1 MKLYRILGVAAAAFL
16 PMAASAQA
24 TQWSTGSGGNGHYYE
39 AFNTP
44 NGIDW
49 QQAETNAV
57 SLGGTL
63 ATITSQGEND
73 FVFSLVD
80 STKYFEVDGSG
91 NSEGPWLGAM
101 RTSPGGPFAW
111 ATGETFGP
119 YTNWWP
125 GEPNNS
131 GGNESCLVFIQEG
144 SPNQPVPGSQWNDAT
159 CSGLGNNPAPIHGY
173 VAEFNSNPGTVS
185 TTPEPSS
192 IALLGTGLFGLV
204 PMLRRRR

>member
-1 MKLYRILGVAAAAFL
+1 MKLHRILEVAAVALL
-16 PMAASAQA
+16 PMTASAQA

-39 AFNTP
+39 AFFTP
-44 NGIDW
+44 NGIAW
-49 QQAETNAV
+49 QQAETNAE

-63 ATITSQGEND
+63 ATLTSQGENN

-80 STKYFEVDGSG
+80 NSQYFEVDGAQ

-101 RTSPGGPFAW
+101 RTSQGGPFAW
-111 ATGETFGP
+111 ATGEAFGS

-131 GGNESCLVFIQEG
+131 GGDEGCLLFVQEG
-144 SPNQPVPGSQWNDAT
+144 QPNSPTPGPAWNDGDCAA
-159 CSGLGNNPAPIHGY
+159 SVHGY
-173 VAEFNSNPGTVS
+173 VAEFNSDPGTVS

-192 IALLGTGLFGLV
+192 IALLGTGMFGLI